1 MTEEEKEIEKVV
13 DSVLN
18 DIKEEEKRGSNSKL
32 VTILSMGVAK
42 CMTEIKEL
50 KEKVKILESKV
61 K

>member
-13 DSVLN
+13 DQVLE
-18 DIKEEEKRGSNSKL
+18 DIEKEQKEGGNSKL
-32 VTILSMGVAK
+32 VTILGMGVAK

-50 KEKVKILESKV
+50 KEKVRILESKV